1 MSAAAAAAE
10 FRVSVYQDD
19 ASLGLRSPLTANNT
33 LTLKHLVNEFSVL
46 QYAKP

>member
-1 MSAAAAAAE
+1 MSAAAAE
-10 FRVSVYQDD
+10 FQVSVYQDDD

-33 LTLKHLVNEFSVL
+33 LTLKHLVNGFSVL

>member
-1 MSAAAAAAE
+1 MSAAAAE
-10 FRVSVYQDD
+10 FQVSVYQDD